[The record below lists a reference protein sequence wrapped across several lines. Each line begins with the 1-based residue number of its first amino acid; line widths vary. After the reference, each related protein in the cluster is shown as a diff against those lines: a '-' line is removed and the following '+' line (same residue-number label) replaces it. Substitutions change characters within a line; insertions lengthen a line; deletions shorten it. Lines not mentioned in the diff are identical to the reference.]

1 METITITSNV
11 YEKSLPY
18 KYFCNGFINITD
30 ILYKK
35 YKIIEF
41 FMKIYKHYYGYSI
54 LTVYNITSMLVN
66 IKFKTVHSLE
76 IYIHN

>member
-1 METITITSNV
+1 MENGKKYITITNIWVILMETITITSNV

-30 ILYKK
+30 ILYKM

-41 FMKIYKHYYGYSI
+41 LIKIYKHYGYLI
-54 LTVYNITSMLVN
+54 QNYNINVMTQ
-66 IKFKTVHSLE
+66 
-76 IYIHN
+76 

>member
-1 METITITSNV
+1 MEKYITITNIWVILMETITITSNV
-11 YEKSLPY
+11 YETLLRY

-41 FMKIYKHYYGYSI
+41 FMKIYKHYGYFI
-54 LTVYNITSMLVN
+54 LTV
-66 IKFKTVHSLE
+66 
-76 IYIHN
+76 